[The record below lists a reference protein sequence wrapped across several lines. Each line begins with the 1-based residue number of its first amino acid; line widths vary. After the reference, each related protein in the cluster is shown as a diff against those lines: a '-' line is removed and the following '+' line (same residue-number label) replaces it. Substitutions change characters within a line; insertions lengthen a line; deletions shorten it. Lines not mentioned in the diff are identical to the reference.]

1 MFALSRVPDPK
12 ESFLSTRSLLGLLA
26 VSSLAFLPA
35 CGSDSPTDNSGGVT
49 TLQVTDITVGTGA
62 TAVSGDVLNVNYVG
76 TFLDGRQFDAG
87 AYTFQLGAGRVIAG
101 WDQGLVGMKVG
112 GKRQLVIPPSLAYGS
127 SGQGSIPPNTTLK
140 FVVDLLSIQG
150 K

>member
-1 MFALSRVPDPK
+1 M
-12 ESFLSTRSLLGLLA
+12 STRSLPAVLAASFLLA
-26 VSSLAFLPA
+26 LAG

-62 TAVSGDVLNVNYVG
+62 TAVNGDVLNVNYVG

-87 AYTFQLGAGRVIAG
+87 AYTFQLGAGRVIPG

-127 SGQGSIPPNTTLK
+127 TGQGSIPPNTTLK
-140 FVVDLLSIQG
+140 FVVDLVSIQG